1 MASTTVQKSNGLFSN
16 PLFIR
21 SLGWSNLWVMFAYL
35 FNNFATFWG
44 GLPGASLQNGPIG
57 FFQLLLY
64 PAAVV
69 LAVVWTLRRRDATL
83 RQDSFKISNMNAFVI
98 RAAFWI
104 VVLMGCVDSLISFL
118 RVEDML
124 SSLVGEGM
132 DKNLGRSQFRGPY
145 VHVPLMIM
153 GILLATRTK
162 TLGFHW
168 LALLIVV
175 GELMIVIF
183 RFIFSYEQAFMSD
196 LVRFWYGA
204 LFLFASAHTLLEEG
218 HVRVDIVYAGLKE
231 KSKGRINAIG
241 TIFLGISLCWMI
253 ILTGMA
259 QKTSIINS
267 PLLNFETTQSG
278 FGLYVKYMMA
288 GFLGIFAISMMIQF
302 VSYLMAAVADY
313 RGEDGKYVPT
323 GSGAH

>member
-1 MASTTVQKSNGLFSN
+1 MASTTVQKGNGVFSN

-21 SLGWSNLWVMFAYL
+21 ALGWANLWVMFAYL
-35 FNNFATFWG
+35 FNNFATFWV
-44 GLPGASLQNGPIG
+44 GLPGAGLGNGLIG
-57 FFQLLLY
+57 ILQLLLY

-69 LAVVWTLRRRDATL
+69 LAVMWTLKRRDTTL
-83 RQDSFKISNMNAFVI
+83 RQDSNRISDMNAFLI
-98 RAAFWI
+98 RAAFWA
-104 VVLMGCVDSLISFL
+104 VVFVGCADSVISFL
-118 RVEDML
+118 RVEGLLDNL
-124 SSLVGEGM
+124 LGTEM
-132 DKNLGRSQFRGPY
+132 DKKLGRSQFRGPF
-145 VHVPLMIM
+145 VHVPLVILGIIM
-153 GILLATRTK
+153 ATRTK

-175 GELMIVIF
+175 GELFIVIF

-218 HVRVDIVYAGLKE
+218 HVRVDIIYAGLKQRAQ
-231 KSKGRINAIG
+231 GRVNAIG
-241 TIFLGISLCWMI
+241 TIFLGLTLCWMI

-267 PLLNFETTQSG
+267 PVLNFETTQSG

-288 GFLGIFAISMMIQF
+288 AFLGIFAVSMMIQF

-313 RGEDGKYVPT
+313 RGEDGKYVPK
-323 GSGAH
+323 GAGAH